1 MSRRTLGRLVSL
13 TASLRIEAGAV
24 MEKVSLVALLFLFSA
39 FAWAGSNPDPAEYNV
54 SIHVTASHMVPEGG
68 TVYQKME
75 VLIDGKKYELQSE
88 APADRLLSLSDYKAK
103 IVRDDHKVAYESFKV
118 YEVLF
123 SDQKTR
129 RFIVVGQTE

>member
-1 MSRRTLGRLVSL
+1 
-13 TASLRIEAGAV
+13 
-24 MEKVSLVALLFLFSA
+24 
-39 FAWAGSNPDPAEYNV
+39 
-54 SIHVTASHMVPEGG
+54 MVREGG
-68 TVYQKME
+68 TFYQKME

-88 APADRLLSLSDYKAK
+88 APADTLLSLSDYKAK

-118 YEVLF
+118 YEILF